1 MGHNC
6 SKCPIRA
13 KFEKN
18 PRSLLGRFWRWH
30 IDYCPGWKAYFI
42 SLDADEQQLL
52 RNKYNFK
59 KYGLDAHRYPFA
71 KSAISSSGI

>member
-30 IDYCPGWKAYFI
+30 IDYCP
-42 SLDADEQQLL
+42 DEQQLL

-59 KYGLDAHRYPFA
+59 KYG
-71 KSAISSSGI
+71 

>member
-6 SKCPIRA
+6 SKCPIRS

-59 KYGLDAHRYPFA
+59 KYG
-71 KSAISSSGI
+71 

>member
-52 RNKYNFK
+52 RNKYNFCLL
-59 KYGLDAHRYPFA
+59 YTSDAA
-71 KSAISSSGI
+71 DD

>member
-59 KYGLDAHRYPFA
+59 KYG
-71 KSAISSSGI
+71 